1 MLSRRCW
8 RRARPRPS
16 TGRRSRSRHCRR
28 LTLSLTTRPSDR
40 TRSWMLRTP
49 RSVRASRG
57 SARCHRHR
65 ARDLTMWAARSRR
78 ELVPP
83 KVLEAVG
90 RHFGVPDRV
99 LNVLVPEVVLQGPRV
114 MAIVSELEPTSM
126 AKHVRVNREWHLGG
140 LPEALDEAVETD
152 GADWSAALGNEYVGV
167 FRVIAT

>member
-1 MLSRRCW
+1 
-8 RRARPRPS
+8 
-16 TGRRSRSRHCRR
+16 
-28 LTLSLTTRPSDR
+28 
-40 TRSWMLRTP
+40 
-49 RSVRASRG
+49 
-57 SARCHRHR
+57 
-65 ARDLTMWAARSRR
+65 MWAARSRR